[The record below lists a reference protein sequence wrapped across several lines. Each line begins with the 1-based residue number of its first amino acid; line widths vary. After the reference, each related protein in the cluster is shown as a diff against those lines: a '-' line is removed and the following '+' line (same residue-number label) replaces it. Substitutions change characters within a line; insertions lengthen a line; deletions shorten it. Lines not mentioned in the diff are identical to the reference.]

1 MKISYYKE
9 EYIFVGL
16 IILLLSIWKLLD
28 FMNIHYTNIHAA
40 KQKSS
45 LGGSSLKEGLTSKE
59 RKDTENIISKTD
71 QILADATDLILKN
84 KKSLNVDNQP
94 PQTQTQGF
102 LGNMFTSTEGYTP
115 LTSEHEMTIN
125 QRRQSA
131 TELDKPHDK
140 PIDFKGNSGIHSL
153 LPVREGLESNT
164 TTFPLNKKLTSLNK
178 NDAQSKFKLRDYY
191 IKAAYNC
198 FNTQNFKDTDMS
210 TDGILYVLSRG
221 CRVIDFEVYSVDNK
235 PVIASS
241 STNEYSY
248 KESYN
253 HIPLSEGL
261 EIIGNYGFTASKC
274 PNPDDP
280 LIIHMRIMSQNI
292 TMYDNMADIIKN
304 SKGVASRLL
313 GPKYGNEYYSK
324 DLGNEN
330 LLDFS
335 GKIIIIVDKTNPIY
349 TKTALMQFVNM
360 SSNTLF
366 LSKRTFFDVRNIDA
380 VMFKESNKKNMCLVL
395 PEKSGKAVNEGHNG
409 PYTWG
414 CQIVAMCF
422 QEPARDEKLK
432 AYEGAFDSVGYA
444 FLLKPKELRYEQI
457 TIAPPIPPNPNAS
470 FEGKPFQVV
479 GGIAL
484 DPL

>member
-9 EYIFVGL
+9 EYVFVG
-16 IILLLSIWKLLD
+16 IVILLLSIWKLLD
-28 FMNIHYTNIHAA
+28 FMNGHYGDIHAS

-45 LGGSSLKEGLTSKE
+45 LRFSSIKEGLTNEE

-71 QILADATDLILKN
+71 QILAEANDLILKN
-84 KKSLNVDNQP
+84 KKSLNVNKET
-94 PQTQTQGF
+94 TQTLGF
-102 LGNMFTSTEGYTP
+102 LGNMLTSTEGYTT
-115 LTSEHEMTIN
+115 LTSEHEMTVN
-125 QRRQSA
+125 QRRQAA
-131 TELDKPHDK
+131 TELDIPHDK
-140 PIDFKGNSGIHSL
+140 PEEIKGNHNSHTL
-153 LPVREGLESNT
+153 FPVREGLESKT
-164 TTFPLNKKLTSLNK
+164 TTYTLNNKLSSLNK
-178 NDAQSKFKLRDYY
+178 DDSQSKFKLRDYY

-198 FNTQNFKDTDMS
+198 FNIQNFKDTDVS
-210 TDGILYVLSRG
+210 TDGVLYVLSRG
-221 CRVIDFEVYSVDNK
+221 CRFIDFEVYSVDNK

-241 STNEYSY
+241 SKNEYAY

-253 HIPLSEGL
+253 HIPLTEAL
-261 EIIGNYGFTASKC
+261 EIIGNYAFTSSKC
-274 PNPDDP
+274 PNHNDP

-304 SKGVASRLL
+304 SKGFASRLL
-313 GPKYGNEYYSK
+313 GPKYSNEYYSK

-335 GKIIIIVDKTNPIY
+335 GKIIIILDKTNPIF
-349 TKTALMQFVNM
+349 TKTAMMQFVNM

-366 LSKRTFFDVRNIDA
+366 LSKKTFFDVRNIDA
-380 VMFKESNKKNMCLVL
+380 ANFKESNKKNMCLVL

-422 QEPARDEKLK
+422 QEPARDEKLN
-432 AYEGAFDSVGYA
+432 AYEGTFDSVGYA

-457 TIAPPIPPNPNAS
+457 TIAPPTPPNPNAS

-484 DPL
+484 PPL

>member
-9 EYIFVGL
+9 EYIFVGV

-28 FMNIHYTNIHAA
+28 FMNIHYTNINAA

-45 LGGSSLKEGLTSKE
+45 LGFSSLKEGLTPEE
-59 RKDTENIISKTD
+59 RKDTEKIISKTD
-71 QILADATDLILKN
+71 QILAEANDLILKN
-84 KKSLNVDNQP
+84 KSLNINKET
-94 PQTQTQGF
+94 TQTQGF
-102 LGNMFTSTEGYTP
+102 LGNMFASTEGYTP

-140 PIDFKGNSGIHSL
+140 PHEIKGNSTSHSIF
-153 LPVREGLESNT
+153 PVKEGLESNT
-164 TTFPLNKKLTSLNK
+164 TYTLNNKLSSLNK

-191 IKAAYNC
+191 IKSAYNC
-198 FNTQNFKDTDMS
+198 FNTQHFKDTDMN

-221 CRVIDFEVYSVDNK
+221 CRFIDFEVYSVDNK
-235 PVIASS
+235 PVIACS

-253 HIPLSEGL
+253 HIPLSQGL
-261 EIIGNYGFTASKC
+261 EMIGNYGFTASKC
-274 PNPDDP
+274 PNPADP

-304 SKGVASRLL
+304 SKGIASRLL
-313 GPKYGNEYYSK
+313 GPKYSNEYYSK

-335 GKIIIIVDKTNPIY
+335 GKIIIIVDKTNPIF
-349 TKTALMQFVNM
+349 TKTAMMQFVNM

-366 LSKRTFFDVRNIDA
+366 LSKKTFFDVRNIDA
-380 VMFKESNKKNMCLVL
+380 ANFKESNKKNMCLVL

-457 TIAPPIPPNPNAS
+457 TIAPPTPPNPNAS